1 MTIGTLGKKKGTVR
15 TWTDGAV
22 RLHCT
27 SKSIGSGAPN
37 TFPVC
42 EGEHTPTLQWC
53 SSVIHFDITA
63 HYLWVHKKKFI
74 QKNCNRRCTY
84 QNATLLV
91 CFMFIYC
98 SSNNAAHIRTTDLRA
113 VSAADFWYSISF
125 HSRTMKKILIRKQ
138 RKHTFMKKSWSCS
151 PLLNSWQ
158 LDRRVP
164 QRCT

>member
-1 MTIGTLGKKKGTVR
+1 MPTFPVGTVGNGPEQGAGFSSKEAFTICHSIRKNKTVFHIHFIVARNDHWNIGEEKKKGTVC

-91 CFMFIYC
+91 FFMFIYC

-113 VSAADFWYSISF
+113 VSAADF
-125 HSRTMKKILIRKQ
+125 
-138 RKHTFMKKSWSCS
+138 
-151 PLLNSWQ
+151 
-158 LDRRVP
+158 
-164 QRCT
+164 